1 MNVSL
6 FLLTSF
12 ALSFTHMRSNEHVD
26 PYRTMTN
33 DVYECCQVLGI
44 EAVRLGAELEIKNGK
59 FLPPFFV
66 ANWVNLHIG
75 LYIQ

>member
-1 MNVSL
+1 MSL
-6 FLLTSF
+6 SLSLDLFR
-12 ALSFTHMRSNEHVD
+12 ALSCTHMRSNEHVD

-59 FLPPFFV
+59 FLPLFFV
-66 ANWVNLHIG
+66 ADWDLHIG
-75 LYIQ
+75 LYQQ